1 MYMKTSDGKS
11 LRLITASYPPRL
23 SPALR
28 VEEDNKGKQ
37 NQRPLS
43 CPQSPVDYLVLFRE
57 D

>member
-11 LRLITASYPPRL
+11 LRLITASYLPRL

-28 VEEDNKGKQ
+28 VEEDSKGKQ

-57 D
+57 G